1 MPVLKQWFI
10 ECNSIKYINENFKKI
25 NLNCPYYFFSDMINI
40 RNFNSNLLSI
50 NKISYKNTDAVVYS
64 IK

>member
-1 MPVLKQWFI
+1 MKI
-10 ECNSIKYINENFKKI
+10 FKKI

-50 NKISYKNTDAVVYS
+50 NKISYKNTDAVIYS